1 MYQPSQVALDETDF
15 DANEPL
21 LPVYFGVGNTKLY
34 IEKMCEFFSRLNR
47 TKHTAIRHSNMYGP
61 YDKYDLERSHMFGA
75 TITKVMTSTDGKIN
89 VWGTGEESR
98 DLLYVE
104 DLVKFVD
111 AAITKQTTPYELFT
125 VGVGKAIKVKDVIK
139 KIIEHSGRELEMVH
153 DLSKPT
159 IPTSLYLNYNKAKE
173 MLGWEPE
180 VDLDNGII
188 KTINWYK
195 ENV

>member
-1 MYQPSQVALDETDF
+1 
-15 DANEPL
+15 
-21 LPVYFGVGNTKLY
+21 
-34 IEKMCEFFSRLNR
+34 
-47 TKHTAIRHSNMYGP
+47 
-61 YDKYDLERSHMFGA
+61 
-75 TITKVMTSTDGKIN
+75 MTSTDGKIN

-125 VGVGKAIKVKDVIK
+125 VGVGKAVKVKDVIK

>member
-1 MYQPSQVALDETDF
+1 
-15 DANEPL
+15 
-21 LPVYFGVGNTKLY
+21 
-34 IEKMCEFFSRLNR
+34 
-47 TKHTAIRHSNMYGP
+47 MYGP

-125 VGVGKAIKVKDVIK
+125 VGVGKAVKVKDVIK

>member
-1 MYQPSQVALDETDF
+1 MRKYFQWLD
-15 DANEPL
+15 
-21 LPVYFGVGNTKLY
+21 
-34 IEKMCEFFSRLNR
+34 
-47 TKHTAIRHSNMYGP
+47 H
-61 YDKYDLERSHMFGA
+61 
-75 TITKVMTSTDGKIN
+75 
-89 VWGTGEESR
+89 W
-98 DLLYVE
+98 
-104 DLVKFVD
+104 
-111 AAITKQTTPYELFT
+111 
-125 VGVGKAIKVKDVIK
+125 K
-139 KIIEHSGRELEMVH
+139 KILEHSGRELEMVH